1 MHFQFCRWLG
11 DQLLGNPP
19 PVGDQR
25 LGDPPLPVGDP
36 VPAQSQEARRTTMV
50 ISSDLHIT
58 GHNPS
63 FIMEPNTLC
72 SSSERNTSSALR
84 WLSSHPATLKET
96 APNVVSL
103 LLHLFPDTSAE
114 RASDH
119 Q

>member
-72 SSSERNTSSALR
+72 SSSERNTSTQENESMTITHIRGREHGFAKR
-84 WLSSHPATLKET
+84 E
-96 APNVVSL
+96 
-103 LLHLFPDTSAE
+103 
-114 RASDH
+114 